1 LRTSK
6 GADVTRKA
14 TFEDAAPLSNMR
26 LYLLSAVLLLFAVLP
41 ELPPELLLD
50 GLLELPL
57 AVLVALLFEALVLL
71 GTLLLAALSELAG
84 ALEFPLSLVPWC
96 PFP

>member
-1 LRTSK
+1 LK
-6 GADVTRKA
+6 GADVTRNA
-14 TFEDAAPLSNMR
+14 AFEDAALPCLKCD

-41 ELPPELLLD
+41 ALPPELLLD

-57 AVLVALLFEALVLL
+57 AVLVALLFEALALLL
-71 GTLLLAALSELAG
+71 GALLLVVLSELAG
-84 ALEFPLSLVPWC
+84 ALEFPFPLVPGC